1 MLIPEL
7 ITKEII
13 FIEER
18 DNMFDPNQLKQMFNE
33 LFSPEEQE
41 KIAELQ
47 TKSFDEQIDG
57 FADIVQNNSKIPES
71 QKKMFQAIA
80 NDDEIKAE
88 IKEVQET
95 AENGGLRAKATLAV
109 KVPKLMMKIQKKA
122 SGM

>member
-1 MLIPEL
+1 
-7 ITKEII
+7 
-13 FIEER
+13 
-18 DNMFDPNQLKQMFNE
+18 MFDPNQLKQMFNE
-33 LFSPEEQE
+33 LFSPEEQQ
-41 KIAELQ
+41 KLAELQ

-57 FADIVQNNSKIPES
+57 FAEIVQNNEKIPES